1 MMMTAVRKRTK
12 TQDRMLVNLSAS
24 RERKKQRVETRAT
37 AHGIQN
43 SRLVVM
49 EEEFSPR
56 MN

>member
-1 MMMTAVRKRTK
+1 MMMTTVRKRTK
-12 TQDRMLVNLSAS
+12 TQDRMLVNLRAS